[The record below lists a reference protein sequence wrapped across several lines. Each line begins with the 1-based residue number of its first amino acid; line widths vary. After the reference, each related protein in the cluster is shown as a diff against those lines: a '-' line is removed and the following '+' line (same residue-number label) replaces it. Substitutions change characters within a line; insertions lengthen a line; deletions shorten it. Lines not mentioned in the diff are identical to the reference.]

1 MGDLSSVHENVYSNL
16 LNSVENSGNLVF
28 WLGAVV
34 TLHLQVIA
42 FEEVI
47 DFVLGSLAYR
57 GKNVCEA
64 RMNHIAV
71 RFWIYFWIDG
81 NWIYG

>member
-1 MGDLSSVHENVYSNL
+1 MGDLTSVHENVYSNL
-16 LNSVENSGNLVF
+16 LNCVDNPGNLVF

-47 DFVLGSLAYR
+47 DFVLGSLA
-57 GKNVCEA
+57 
-64 RMNHIAV
+64 
-71 RFWIYFWIDG
+71 
-81 NWIYG
+81 